1 MSELTMDIAALEE
14 LPEIESIELGG
25 HGCGH
30 GGGGGCGLI
39 TCVVSCLVTILAL

>member
-25 HGCGH
+25 HG
-30 GGGGGCGLI
+30 GGGSFCGLI